1 MYRCLGQPG
10 AKVIMLGVWPKSPLY
25 LSLPAG
31 GPVDPRQAHT
41 QEHGFAGNVSGGSG
55 QTVPQGGLV
64 VVPPSSTSPPSGPG
78 GDEGVMAEMTALNSR
93 EQEVV
98 S

>member
-10 AKVIMLGVWPKSPLY
+10 AKVIMLGVWPKAPLY
-25 LSLPAG
+25 LSLLAG
-31 GPVDPRQAHT
+31 GPVDPRQART

-55 QTVPQGGLV
+55 QTVLQGRLV
-64 VVPPSSTSPPSGPG
+64 VVPSSSSPPSGPG